1 MTSRWFIP
9 FSLLVFAVLVGGL
22 WTYLSATE
30 EPTPARWV
38 RSSRGLLMDVEPVEH
53 SPTIPVTDP
62 SVVTKHKKKPTRHF
76 VEPPTMQWSDVAAHL
91 DEASVK
97 LRLDATDSTTGELL
111 GAQRDL
117 DAGRHHAALRAYD
130 SVLVKSKS
138 NTVALAGRAAALTA
152 LERLDDVEASYEF
165 LIRIAPRDA
174 AARYNFGVLLYRR
187 GKHGEASTQ
196 FRELVT
202 MQPDHARGHY
212 NLATLA
218 QRAGRLAEARDE
230 WLAFTRL
237 EPSVPSG
244 WFNLGVVQMDF
255 EEPLDAA
262 RCFAVYT
269 VIRPDEAD
277 GFTNLGAAHAAAG
290 DVIEAMEA
298 MTAADGM
305 APCDPMVM
313 TALVDLH
320 EAFIDMDVEHAQ
332 MHRAQAL
339 CINEQ
344 LSGME

>member
-1 MTSRWFIP
+1 
-9 FSLLVFAVLVGGL
+9 
-22 WTYLSATE
+22 
-30 EPTPARWV
+30 
-38 RSSRGLLMDVEPVEH
+38 
-53 SPTIPVTDP
+53 
-62 SVVTKHKKKPTRHF
+62 
-76 VEPPTMQWSDVAAHL
+76 MQWSDVAAHL